1 MANEPYQPDLSNME
15 RVAPAPAYSPPAAPP
30 LPSNEP
36 GWNGYQRSPLPPAL
50 NTSSDQLR
58 QFYNRN
64 MGPQMRVLPQQA
76 AGIASSNAAA
86 RAQAINITESGLGL
100 QLQTNGQT
108 NATQSLL
115 NLLAGANITLTAN
128 ALGGVTI
135 TGTAGG
141 DGLTHATTPWE
152 SDPSYVC
159 MRDDFFSCG
168 QSAGT
173 VTPQTNAKIGDLGWE
188 FYSANGGSFSSV
200 LGAPPN
206 VGNVVWENTTTASQ
220 VAALALTTGSALGS
234 SSYAPDAAM
243 ALLENPPWQ
252 LTWIW
257 KTDLTNSS
265 PVLHTTTKK
274 SIYIGLFGPSF
285 PNTFVHTAS
294 RPTSFL
300 GIRFDTS
307 TTPAIPAGTV
317 TAVGNASSGSTVYTI
332 TSYAPAAS
340 NAFVNTTFTAS
351 GLAGG
356 TNNNGTFVCTAS
368 TTTSITLANP
378 NGTVESTQTGTLTGP
393 TPPNDTYYTF
403 EQVQNLIPDGQSG
416 YRNNQQGQTFVTNV
430 KPAAGVYHRLDMTCT
445 TAGKVTLTL
454 DGSSVNTVTFTVPK
468 DSITVTGAVEGD
480 NNGNGCYTLTWNNST
495 GTVGK
500 QSDWGPGSVITVS
513 GFPSGA
519 PAQFNGTFTI
529 QRAGGPTT
537 FYIETSGSSELS
549 TGNTVTMVGYP
560 AYTPMF
566 WGGNDDTASP
576 ADNISFFIDFFSF
589 VWNPGLFGGS
599 EAPTITKPRY
609 W

>member
-1 MANEPYQPDLSNME
+1 MSNDQPDLSGME
-15 RVAPAPAYSPPAAPP
+15 RVAAAPANSPSMSPPP
-30 LPSNEP
+30 LADTP
-36 GWNGYQRSPLPPAL
+36 GWNPFQRSPLPPSL
-50 NTSSDQLR
+50 NTPPDQQR

-64 MGPQMRVLPQQA
+64 MGPQRRVLPQQA

-86 RAQAINITESGLGL
+86 RAQAINVTESGLGL
-100 QLQTNGQT
+100 QLQTNGQN

-141 DGLTHATTPWE
+141 DGLTHGTTPWE
-152 SDPSYVC
+152 SDPSYIC

-168 QSAGT
+168 QASGS
-173 VTPQTNAKIGDLGWE
+173 VTTQTNAKIGDLGWE
-188 FYSANGGSFSSV
+188 FYSNSGNSFSSV

-206 VGNVVWENTTTASQ
+206 VGNIAWENTATASQ
-220 VAALALTTGSALGS
+220 TAILALATGSALGNTT
-234 SSYAPDAAM
+234 YAPDAGM

-265 PVLHTTTKK
+265 SQHVTTKK
-274 SIYIGLFGPSF
+274 AIYIGLFGPSF
-285 PNTFVHTAS
+285 PTSVTATAS
-294 RPTSFL
+294 RPTSFI

-317 TAVGNASSGSTVYTI
+317 TAVGNASAGNTVYTI

-368 TTTSITLANP
+368 TATTITLANP
-378 NGTVESTQTGTLTGP
+378 NGTAESTQAGTLTGP
-393 TPPNDTYYTF
+393 TPPSDSFYTF

-416 YRNNQQGQTFVTNV
+416 HRNNLHGQTFTTNV
-430 KPAAGVYHRLDMTCT
+430 APVAGVYHRLDMTCT

-468 DSITVTGAVEGD
+468 DSITVTGAVTGD
-480 NNGNGCYTLTWNNST
+480 NNGT
-495 GTVGK
+495 GGYLLEWSNITTVVGH
-500 QSDWGPGSVITVS
+500 QSDWSTGSIITVS
-513 GFPSGA
+513 GFPAGA

-529 QRAGGPTT
+529 QRAQGPTT
-537 FYIETSGSSELS
+537 FNIETSGSSELS

-566 WGGNDDTASP
+566 WAGNDDTASP
-576 ADNISFFIDFFSF
+576 ADNISFFVDFFSF
-589 VWNPGLFGGS
+589 VWNPGLFGGGRT
-599 EAPTITKPRY
+599 PTITKPRY